1 MPDAELLL
9 ADGRSTRLPAGQPI
23 LTSLQSLG
31 EKRTHSMVAAA
42 WNGQILDFMTPV
54 PSDARLTLVSVD
66 SAEGL
71 RVLRH
76 SAAHLMA
83 AAVQTLF
90 PETKFAIGPA
100 IEDGFYYDMEL
111 SRPLTPEDLPTIEAK
126 MRELAAQGLPYLRRE
141 MGLPEALAWARENR
155 QDYKVEILETIRQ
168 YGTARPASREP
179 RADNQAVRQSGTQEG
194 PECPSAKVPECHR
207 APSAETGAEGLAGE
221 AEAGASTVSF
231 YETGTFVDLCRG
243 PHVPDTSWLTSFR
256 LTHLAGAYWR
266 GDERRPM
273 LQRIYGTAFSTQEAL
288 DRHLFQLEEARRRDH
303 RRLGRELD
311 LFSVADEVGGGL
323 VLWHPKGGIVRKL
336 IEDLWRDEHLANG
349 YDLVYTPHVGRA
361 KLWQVSG
368 HLEYY
373 QDLMYPRM
381 EGDGNDYYVKPM
393 NCPFHIMIYQSK
405 VRSYRDLPLRFAE
418 LGTVYRFE
426 RAGVLHGLLRV
437 RGFTQDD
444 AHIFCTPEQMDEE
457 ITRAVQFSLF
467 FLRTFGFKDY
477 EVYVATRPEKFVGDP
492 ADWEVATAA
501 LERAAERAGQAYE
514 LDPGGGAFYGPKID
528 IKVKDA
534 LGRPWQCTTVQFD
547 FNLPERFAISFVGED
562 NRPHRPFMVHRA
574 LLGSMERF
582 LGVLIEHYGGAFP
595 TWLAP
600 VQVRVLPVADR
611 HHAYAATVAARLRAE
626 GLRGEVDTRNEK
638 IGFKIRE
645 AEVQKI
651 PHILV
656 VGDKEAAAGTVSVR
670 LRGGQDR
677 GVMPLAD
684 FVHWLASENKPQ
696 TA

>member
-1 MPDAELLL
+1 MADAEILLMN
-9 ADGRSTRLPAGQPI
+9 GRRARVPAGEPI
-23 LTSLQSLG
+23 LPMLHALG
-31 EKRTHSMVAAA
+31 DSAAHSAVAAA

-54 PSDARLTLVSVD
+54 PSDVSLTMIPID

-71 RVLRH
+71 RVVRH
-76 SAAHLMA
+76 STAHLMA
-83 AAVQTLF
+83 AAVQALF
-90 PETKFAIGPA
+90 PKAKFAIGPA

-111 SRPLTPEDLPTIEAK
+111 PRPLAPEDLPAIEAK
-126 MRELAAQGLPYLRRE
+126 MRELAAQRLPYERRE
-141 MGLPEALAWARENR
+141 MSLEDALTWARAHG

-168 YGTARPASREP
+168 YGTSRPGGPPGGREP
-179 RADNQAVRQSGTQEG
+179 
-194 PECPSAKVPECHR
+194 
-207 APSAETGAEGLAGE
+207 GAEIAELRGEVQAGTT
-221 AEAGASTVSF
+221 SVSF
-231 YETGTFVDLCRG
+231 YQTGAFVDLCRG
-243 PHVPDTSWLTSFR
+243 PHVPDTSWLTAFR
-256 LTHLAGAYWR
+256 LTHIAGAYWR

-273 LQRIYGTAFSTQEAL
+273 LQRIYGTAFPTQEAL
-288 DRHLFQLEEARRRDH
+288 DEHLFQLDEARRRDH
-303 RRLGRELD
+303 RRLGKELD

-323 VLWHPKGGIVRKL
+323 ILWHPKGGVVRKL
-336 IEDLWRDEHLANG
+336 IEDFWRDEHLKNG

-368 HLEYY
+368 HLEFY

-381 EGDGNDYYVKPM
+381 EGEGNDYYVKPM

-457 ITRAVQFSLF
+457 ITRAVKFSLF
-467 FLRTFGFKDY
+467 FLRTFGFKEY

-492 ADWEVATAA
+492 NDWEVATDA
-501 LERAAERAGQAYE
+501 LTRAVERAGQSYTV
-514 LDPGGGAFYGPKID
+514 DPGGGAFYGPKID

-547 FNLPERFAISFVGED
+547 FNLPERFGIHFVGVD
-562 NRPHRPFMVHRA
+562 NRQHRPFMVHRA

-600 VQVRVLPVADR
+600 VQARMLPVADR
-611 HHAYAATVAARLRAE
+611 HHEYAARLMGRLQAE
-626 GLRGEVDTRNEK
+626 GLRGEVDNRNEK
-638 IGFKIRE
+638 IGFKIRD
-645 AEVQKI
+645 AELQKI
-651 PHILV
+651 PYILV
-656 VGDKEAAAGTVSVR
+656 VGDKETAAGTVSVR

-684 FVHWLASENKPQ
+684 FVTTLTSENKPQ
-696 TA
+696 AA

>member
-1 MPDAELLL
+1 MADAEILLT
-9 ADGRSTRLPAGQPI
+9 DGRRARVPAGQPI
-23 LTSLQSLG
+23 LATLQSLG
-31 EKRTHSMVAAA
+31 ESAAHSAVAAA
-42 WNGQILDFMTPV
+42 WNGEILDFMTPV
-54 PSDARLTLVSVD
+54 PPDASLTLVPPD

-71 RVLRH
+71 QVLRH

-83 AAVQTLF
+83 AAVQALF
-90 PETKFAIGPA
+90 PEAKFAIGPA

-111 SRPLTPEDLPTIEAK
+111 PRPLTPEDLPVIEAK
-126 MRELAAQGLPYLRRE
+126 MRELAAQRLPYERRE
-141 MGLPEALAWARENR
+141 MGMSEALAWARETH

-168 YGTARPASREP
+168 YGTSRPETREP
-179 RADNQAVRQSGTQEG
+179 RAEIK
-194 PECPSAKVPECHR
+194 E
-207 APSAETGAEGLAGE
+207 LAGE
-221 AEAGASTVSF
+221 VESGTASVSF
-231 YETGTFVDLCRG
+231 YQTGTFVDLCRG
-243 PHVPDTSWLTSFR
+243 PHVPDTSWLTAFR
-256 LTHLAGAYWR
+256 LTHIAGAYWR

-273 LQRIYGTAFSTQEAL
+273 LQRIYGTAFPTQEAL
-288 DRHLFQLEEARRRDH
+288 DQHLFRLEEARRRDH

-323 VLWHPKGGIVRKL
+323 ILWHPKGGIVRTL
-336 IEDLWRDEHLANG
+336 IEDFWRDEHLKNG

-361 KLWQVSG
+361 KLWQTSG
-368 HLEYY
+368 HLEFY

-381 EGDGNDYYVKPM
+381 EGDGNDYYIKPM
-393 NCPFHIMIYQSK
+393 NCPFHIMIYQSR

-457 ITRAVQFSLF
+457 ITRAVKFSLF
-467 FLRTFGFKDY
+467 LLRTFGFKEY

-492 ADWEVATAA
+492 GDWEVAAEA
-501 LERAAERAGQAYE
+501 LKRAVERAGQSYE
-514 LDPGGGAFYGPKID
+514 VDQGGGAFYGPKID

-534 LGRPWQCTTVQFD
+534 LRRPWQCTTVQFD
-547 FNLPERFAISFVGED
+547 FNLPERFGINFVGED
-562 NRPHRPFMVHRA
+562 NRQHRPFMVHRA

-600 VQVRVLPVADR
+600 VQARVLPVADR
-611 HHAYAATVAARLRAE
+611 HHEYAARVVARLQGE
-626 GLRGEVDTRNEK
+626 GLRGEADTRNEK

-651 PHILV
+651 PYILV
-656 VGDKEAAAGTVSVR
+656 VGDKETAAGTVSVR

-684 FVHWLASENKPQ
+684 FVTTLATENKPQ
-696 TA
+696 AA

>member
-1 MPDAELLL
+1 MADAELLL
-9 ADGRSTRLPAGQPI
+9 ADGRRARVAAGQPI
-23 LTSLQSLG
+23 LPTLQSLG
-31 EKRTHSMVAAA
+31 EPAVQSAVAAA
-42 WNGQILDFMTPV
+42 WNGRTLDFMTPV
-54 PSDARLTLVSVD
+54 PSNAALTLVQPD

-71 RVLRH
+71 QVLRH
-76 SAAHLMA
+76 STAHLMA
-83 AAVQTLF
+83 AAVQALF
-90 PETKFAIGPA
+90 PEAKFAIGPA

-111 SRPLTPEDLPTIEAK
+111 PRPLAPEDLPILEAK
-126 MRELAAQGLPYLRRE
+126 MRELAAQRHPYQRSE
-141 MGLPEALAWARENR
+141 MSLADALAWARENR
-155 QDYKVEILETIRQ
+155 QDFKVEILETIAQ
-168 YGTARPASREP
+168 SREP
-179 RADNQAVRQSGTQEG
+179 RAQSRE
-194 PECPSAKVPECHR
+194 EEV
-207 APSAETGAEGLAGE
+207 EGLTGE
-221 AEAGASTVSF
+221 VEAGTATVSF
-231 YETGTFVDLCRG
+231 YQTGSFVDLCRG
-243 PHVPDTSWLTSFR
+243 PHVPDTSWLTAFR
-256 LTHLAGAYWR
+256 LTHIAGAYWR

-273 LQRIYGTAFSTQEAL
+273 LQRIYGTAFHTQEAL
-288 DRHLFQLEEARRRDH
+288 EQHLFRLEEARRRDH

-323 VLWHPKGGIVRKL
+323 ILWHPKGGIIRKI
-336 IEDLWRDEHLANG
+336 IEDFWRDEHLANG

-361 KLWQVSG
+361 KLWQKSG
-368 HLEYY
+368 HLDFY

-381 EGDGNDYYVKPM
+381 EGEGNDYYVKPM

-444 AHIFCTPEQMDEE
+444 AHIFCTAEQMDEE
-457 ITRAVQFSLF
+457 ITRAVRFSLF

-477 EVYVATRPEKFVGDP
+477 EVYVATRPEKFVGEPGQWD
-492 ADWEVATAA
+492 VATEA
-501 LERAAERAGQAYE
+501 LKRAAERAGQTYE

-547 FNLPERFAISFVGED
+547 FNLPERFGISFVGED
-562 NRPHRPFMVHRA
+562 NRQHRPFMVHRA

-595 TWLAP
+595 AWLAP
-600 VQVRVLPVADR
+600 VQVRLLPVADR
-611 HHAYAATVAARLRAE
+611 HHAYAASVVARLRAD

-651 PHILV
+651 PYILV
-656 VGDKEAAAGTVSVR
+656 VGDKETAAGTVSVR

-684 FVHWLASENKPQ
+684 FVRSLATESKPQ
-696 TA
+696 AA

>member
-1 MPDAELLL
+1 MAMADAELLL
-9 ADGRSTRLPAGQPI
+9 ADGRRARVAAGQPI
-23 LTSLQSLG
+23 LPTLQSLG
-31 EKRTHSMVAAA
+31 EPAVQSAVAAA
-42 WNGQILDFMTPV
+42 WNGRTLDFMTPV
-54 PSDARLTLVSVD
+54 PSNAALTLVQPDSV
-66 SAEGL
+66 EGL
-71 RVLRH
+71 QVLRH
-76 SAAHLMA
+76 STAHLMA
-83 AAVQTLF
+83 AAVQALF
-90 PETKFAIGPA
+90 PEAKFAIGPA

-111 SRPLTPEDLPTIEAK
+111 PRPLAPEDLPILEAK
-126 MRELAAQGLPYLRRE
+126 MRELAAQRHPYQRSE
-141 MGLPEALAWARENR
+141 MSLADALAWARENR
-155 QDYKVEILETIRQ
+155 QDFKVEILETIAQ
-168 YGTARPASREP
+168 SREP
-179 RADNQAVRQSGTQEG
+179 RAQSRE
-194 PECPSAKVPECHR
+194 EEV
-207 APSAETGAEGLAGE
+207 EGLTGE
-221 AEAGASTVSF
+221 VEAGTATVSF
-231 YETGTFVDLCRG
+231 YQTGSFVDLCRG
-243 PHVPDTSWLTSFR
+243 PHVPDTSWLTAFR
-256 LTHLAGAYWR
+256 LTHIAGAYWR

-273 LQRIYGTAFSTQEAL
+273 LQRIYGTAFHTQEAL
-288 DRHLFQLEEARRRDH
+288 EQHLFRLEEARRRDH

-323 VLWHPKGGIVRKL
+323 ILWHPKGGIIRKI
-336 IEDLWRDEHLANG
+336 IEDFWRDEHLANG

-361 KLWQVSG
+361 KLWQKSG
-368 HLEYY
+368 HLDFY

-381 EGDGNDYYVKPM
+381 EGEGNDYYVKPM

-444 AHIFCTPEQMDEE
+444 AHIFCTAEQMDEE
-457 ITRAVQFSLF
+457 ITRAVRFSLF

-477 EVYVATRPEKFVGDP
+477 EVYVATRPEKFVGEPGQWD
-492 ADWEVATAA
+492 VATEA
-501 LERAAERAGQAYE
+501 LKRAAERAGQTYE

-547 FNLPERFAISFVGED
+547 FNLPERFGISFVGED
-562 NRPHRPFMVHRA
+562 NRQHRPFMVHRA

-595 TWLAP
+595 AWLAP
-600 VQVRVLPVADR
+600 VQVRLLPVADR
-611 HHAYAATVAARLRAE
+611 HHAYAASVVARLRAD

-651 PHILV
+651 PYILV
-656 VGDKEAAAGTVSVR
+656 VGDKETAAGTVSVR

-684 FVHWLASENKPQ
+684 FVRSLATESKPQ
-696 TA
+696 AA

>member
-1 MPDAELLL
+1 MADAEILLT
-9 ADGRSTRLPAGQPI
+9 DGRRARVPAGQPI
-23 LTSLQSLG
+23 LGTLQSLG
-31 EKRTHSMVAAA
+31 EAAVHSAVAAA
-42 WNGQILDFMTPV
+42 CNGQIVDFMTPV
-54 PSDARLTLVSVD
+54 PSDVSLSLVAPD

-76 SAAHLMA
+76 STAHLMA
-83 AAVQTLF
+83 AAVQALF
-90 PETKFAIGPA
+90 PAAKFAIGPA
-100 IEDGFYYDMEL
+100 IDDGFYYDMEL
-111 SRPLTPEDLPTIEAK
+111 PRPLAPEDLPAIEAK
-126 MRELAAQGLPYLRRE
+126 MRELAAQRLPYVRRE
-141 MGLPEALAWARENR
+141 MSLQDALTWARSHK

-168 YGTARPASREP
+168 YGTSRAGYPPEAGGREPRPDSREP
-179 RADNQAVRQSGTQEG
+179 KAVSQGGAER
-194 PECPSAKVPECHR
+194 R
-207 APSAETGAEGLAGE
+207 APSAEPDVEELAGE
-221 AEAGASTVSF
+221 VQAGVDTVSF
-231 YETGTFVDLCRG
+231 YQTGEFVDLCRG
-243 PHVPDTSWLTSFR
+243 PHVPDTSRLTAFR
-256 LTHLAGAYWR
+256 LTHIAGAYWR

-273 LQRIYGTAFSTQEAL
+273 LQRIYGTAFPTQEAL

-323 VLWHPKGGIVRKL
+323 ILWHPKGGIVRTL
-336 IEDLWRDEHLANG
+336 IEDFWRDEHLKNG

-368 HLEYY
+368 HLDFY

-381 EGDGNDYYVKPM
+381 EGEGTDYYVKPM

-444 AHIFCTPEQMDEE
+444 AHIFCTPDQMDEE
-457 ITRAVQFSLF
+457 ITRAVKFSLF

-492 ADWEVATAA
+492 EHWEVATEA
-501 LERAAERAGQAYE
+501 LKHAVERAGQSYE
-514 LDPGGGAFYGPKID
+514 VDPGGGAFYGPKID

-547 FNLPERFAISFVGED
+547 FNLPERFGINFVGED
-562 NRPHRPFMVHRA
+562 NRQHRPFMVHRA

-595 TWLAP
+595 AWLAP
-600 VQVRVLPVADR
+600 VQARVLPVADR
-611 HHAYAATVAARLRAE
+611 HHEYAARAVGRLQAE
-626 GLRGEVDTRNEK
+626 GLRAEADTRNEK

-651 PHILV
+651 PYILV
-656 VGDKEAAAGTVSVR
+656 VGDKETAAGTVSVR

-684 FVHWLASENKPQ
+684 FVTTLASENKPQ
-696 TA
+696 AA

>member
-1 MPDAELLL
+1 MADAEILLT
-9 ADGRSTRLPAGQPI
+9 DGRRARVPAGQPI
-23 LTSLQSLG
+23 LGMLQSLG
-31 EKRTHSMVAAA
+31 EPAAHSVVAAT
-42 WNGQILDFMTPV
+42 WNGQIVDFMTPV
-54 PSDARLTLVSVD
+54 PSDASLTLIAPE

-76 SAAHLMA
+76 STAHLMA
-83 AAVQTLF
+83 AAVQALF
-90 PETKFAIGPA
+90 PEAKFAIGPA

-111 SRPLTPEDLPTIEAK
+111 PRPLAPEDLPAIEAK
-126 MRELAAQGLPYLRRE
+126 MRELAAQRLPYERCE
-141 MGLPEALAWARENR
+141 MSLSDALAWAHAHR
-155 QDYKVEILETIRQ
+155 QEYKVEILETIRQ
-168 YGTARPASREP
+168 YGSSRVPTPE
-179 RADNQAVRQSGTQEG
+179 TQE
-194 PECPSAKVPECHR
+194 
-207 APSAETGAEGLAGE
+207 LAGE
-221 AEAGASTVSF
+221 VDSGTTSVSF
-231 YETGTFVDLCRG
+231 YKTGAFVDLCRG
-243 PHVPDTSWLTSFR
+243 PHVPDTSWLTAFR
-256 LTHLAGAYWR
+256 LTHIAGAYWR

-273 LQRIYGTAFSTQEAL
+273 LQRIYGTAFPTQEAL
-288 DRHLFQLEEARRRDH
+288 ERHLFQLEEARRRDH
-303 RRLGRELD
+303 RRLGKELD

-323 VLWHPKGGIVRKL
+323 ILWHPKGGVVRKL
-336 IEDLWRDEHLANG
+336 IEDFWRDEHLKNG
-349 YDLVYTPHVGRA
+349 YDLVYTPHVGLA

-368 HLEYY
+368 HLEFY

-381 EGDGNDYYVKPM
+381 EGEGNDYYIKPM

-444 AHIFCTPEQMDEE
+444 AHIFCTPDQMDEE
-457 ITRAVQFSLF
+457 ITRAAKFSLF
-467 FLRTFGFKDY
+467 FLRTFGFKEY

-492 ADWEVATAA
+492 NDWEVATEA
-501 LERAAERAGQAYE
+501 LKRAVERAGQAYE
-514 LDPGGGAFYGPKID
+514 VDPGGGAFYGPKID

-547 FNLPERFAISFVGED
+547 FNLPERFGINFVGED
-562 NRPHRPFMVHRA
+562 NRQHRPFMVHRA

-600 VQVRVLPVADR
+600 VQARVLPVADR
-611 HHAYAATVAARLRAE
+611 HHEYAACVVARLKAE
-626 GLRGEVDTRNEK
+626 GLRGEVDIRNEK
-638 IGFKIRE
+638 IGFKIRD

-651 PHILV
+651 PKILV
-656 VGDKEAAAGTVSVR
+656 VGDKETAAGTVSVR

-684 FVHWLASENKPQ
+684 FVTTLASEDKPQ
-696 TA
+696 AA

>member
-1 MPDAELLL
+1 MADAELQLT
-9 ADGRSTRLPAGQPI
+9 DGRRARVPAGQTI
-23 LTSLQSLG
+23 LATLQSLG
-31 EKRTHSMVAAA
+31 ESAAHSAVAAA
-42 WNGQILDFMTPV
+42 WDGQILDFMTPV
-54 PSDARLTLVSVD
+54 PSDASLTLIASD

-83 AAVQTLF
+83 AAVQALF
-90 PETKFAIGPA
+90 PEAKFAIGPA

-111 SRPLTPEDLPTIEAK
+111 PRPLAPEDLPAIEAK
-126 MRELAAQGLPYLRRE
+126 MRELAAQRLPYTRRE
-141 MGLPEALAWARENR
+141 MSLEDALAWARAHR
-155 QDYKVEILETIRQ
+155 QDYKVEILETIAQ
-168 YGTARPASREP
+168 SREP
-179 RADNQAVRQSGTQEG
+179 RAGYSQGGREEVE
-194 PECPSAKVPECHR
+194 E
-207 APSAETGAEGLAGE
+207 LAGE
-221 AEAGASTVSF
+221 VEAGTSKVSF
-231 YETGTFVDLCRG
+231 YDTGAFVDLCRG
-243 PHVPDTSWLTSFR
+243 PHVPDTSWLTAFR
-256 LTHLAGAYWR
+256 LTHIAGAYWR

-273 LQRIYGTAFSTQEAL
+273 LQRIYGTAFPTQEAL
-288 DRHLFQLEEARRRDH
+288 DRYLFQLEEARRRDH

-323 VLWHPKGGIVRKL
+323 ILWHPKGGIVRTL
-336 IEDLWRDEHLANG
+336 IEDFWRHEHVKNG
-349 YDLVYTPHVGRA
+349 YDIVYTPHVGRA

-368 HLEYY
+368 HLDFY

-381 EGDGNDYYVKPM
+381 EGEGNDYYVRPM

-457 ITRAVQFSLF
+457 ITRAVKFSLF
-467 FLRTFGFKDY
+467 FLRTFGFKEY

-492 ADWEVATAA
+492 KDWEVATEA
-501 LERAAERAGQAYE
+501 LKRAVERADQSYE
-514 LDPGGGAFYGPKID
+514 VDPGGGAFYGPKID

-547 FNLPERFAISFVGED
+547 FNLPERFGITFVGGD
-562 NRPHRPFMVHRA
+562 NRQHRPFMVHRA

-600 VQVRVLPVADR
+600 VQARVLPVADR
-611 HHAYAATVAARLRAE
+611 HHGYAGQVAARLQAD

-651 PHILV
+651 PYILV
-656 VGDKEAAAGTVSVR
+656 VGDKETAAGTVSVR

-684 FVHWLASENKPQ
+684 FVTTLASENKPQ
-696 TA
+696 AA

>member
-1 MPDAELLL
+1 MADAEILLT
-9 ADGRSTRLPAGQPI
+9 DGRRARVPAGQPI
-23 LTSLQSLG
+23 LATLQALG
-31 EKRTHSMVAAA
+31 ESAVHSAVAAA
-42 WNGQILDFMTPV
+42 WNGQIVDFMSPV
-54 PSDARLTLVSVD
+54 PPDASLMLIPPD
-66 SAEGL
+66 SADGL

-83 AAVQTLF
+83 AAVQALY
-90 PETKFAIGPA
+90 PEAKFAIGPA
-100 IEDGFYYDMEL
+100 IDEGFYYDMEL
-111 SRPLTPEDLPTIEAK
+111 PRPLVPEDLPAIEAK
-126 MRELAAQGLPYLRRE
+126 MRELAAERLPYERRE
-141 MGLPEALAWARENR
+141 MLLEDAVAWARAHR

-168 YGTARPASREP
+168 YGSSRVPTPEM
-179 RADNQAVRQSGTQEG
+179 QE
-194 PECPSAKVPECHR
+194 
-207 APSAETGAEGLAGE
+207 LAGE
-221 AEAGASTVSF
+221 AESGTTSVSF
-231 YETGTFVDLCRG
+231 YQTGAFVDLCRG
-243 PHVPDTSWLTSFR
+243 PHVPDTSWLTAFR
-256 LTHLAGAYWR
+256 LTHIAGAYWR

-273 LQRIYGTAFSTQEAL
+273 LQRIYGTAFPTQEAL
-288 DRHLFQLEEARRRDH
+288 DRHLFQIEEARRRDH
-303 RRLGRELD
+303 RRLGKELD

-323 VLWHPKGGIVRKL
+323 ILWHPKGGVVRKL
-336 IEDLWRDEHLANG
+336 IEDFWRDEHLKNG

-361 KLWQVSG
+361 KLWQMSG
-368 HLEYY
+368 HLEFY

-381 EGDGNDYYVKPM
+381 EGEGNDYYVKPM

-457 ITRAVQFSLF
+457 ITRAVKFSLF
-467 FLRTFGFKDY
+467 FLRTFGFKEY
-477 EVYVATRPEKFVGDP
+477 EVYVATRPEKFVGDSN
-492 ADWEVATAA
+492 DWEVATEG
-501 LERAAERAGQAYE
+501 LKRAVEHAGQAYAV
-514 LDPGGGAFYGPKID
+514 DPGGGAFYGPKID

-547 FNLPERFAISFVGED
+547 FNLPERFGINFVGED
-562 NRPHRPFMVHRA
+562 NRQHRPFMVHRA

-600 VQVRVLPVADR
+600 AQVRVLPVADR
-611 HHAYAATVAARLRAE
+611 HHEYAAHVVARLQAE
-626 GLRGEVDTRNEK
+626 GLRGEADARNEK
-638 IGFKIRE
+638 IGFKIRD

-651 PHILV
+651 PYILV
-656 VGDKEAAAGTVSVR
+656 VGDKETAAGTVSVR

-684 FVHWLASENKPQ
+684 FTATLVSENKPQ
-696 TA
+696 AA

>member
-1 MPDAELLL
+1 MADAELLL
-9 ADGRSTRLPAGQPI
+9 ADGRRTRVPVGQPI
-23 LTSLQSLG
+23 LPVLQALG
-31 EKRTHSMVAAA
+31 EAVVQSAVAAA
-42 WNGQILDFMTPV
+42 WDGHTLDFMTPV
-54 PSDARLTLVSVD
+54 PSPASLTLVPTD
-66 SAEGL
+66 SAEGV

-76 SAAHLMA
+76 STAHLMA
-83 AAVQTLF
+83 AAVQALF
-90 PETKFAIGPA
+90 PEAKFAIGPA
-100 IEDGFYYDMEL
+100 IDDGFYYDMEL
-111 SRPLTPEDLPTIEAK
+111 PRPLAPEDLPVIEAK
-126 MRELAAQGLPYLRRE
+126 MRELAAQRLPFQRRE
-141 MGLPEALAWARENR
+141 MSIAEALAWARAH
-155 QDYKVEILETIRQ
+155 QQAYKVEILETIRQ
-168 YGTARPASREP
+168 FGTSRAQSGEHPGGPRAESRE
-179 RADNQAVRQSGTQEG
+179 AIQE
-194 PECPSAKVPECHR
+194 
-207 APSAETGAEGLAGE
+207 LAGE
-221 AEAGASTVSF
+221 AEIGKTAVSV
-231 YETGTFVDLCRG
+231 YQTGNFVDLCRG
-243 PHVPDTSWLTSFR
+243 PHVPDTSWLTAFR
-256 LTHLAGAYWR
+256 LTHIAGAYWR

-273 LQRIYGTAFSTQEAL
+273 LQRIYGTAFPTQEAL
-288 DRHLFQLEEARRRDH
+288 EQHLFRLEEARRRDH

-323 VLWHPKGGIVRKL
+323 ILWHPKGGVVRKL
-336 IEDLWRDEHLANG
+336 IEDFWRDEHLGNG

-361 KLWQVSG
+361 KLWQTSG
-368 HLEYY
+368 HLDFY

-381 EGDGNDYYVKPM
+381 EGDGGDYYVKPM
-393 NCPFHIMIYQSK
+393 NCPFHILIYQSR

-457 ITRAVQFSLF
+457 ITRAVRFSLF

-477 EVYVATRPEKFVGDP
+477 EVYVATRPEKFVGEI
-492 ADWEVATAA
+492 AEWEVATQS
-501 LERAAERAGQAYE
+501 LQRAADRAGQKYE

-547 FNLPERFAISFVGED
+547 FNLPDRFALTFVGED
-562 NRPHRPFMVHRA
+562 NRQHRPFMVHRA

-595 TWLAP
+595 VWLAP
-600 VQVRVLPVADR
+600 VQARVLPVADR
-611 HHAYAATVAARLRAE
+611 HHEYATSVVARLRSE
-626 GLRGEVDTRNEK
+626 GLRGEADTRNEK

-651 PHILV
+651 PYILV
-656 VGDKEAAAGTVSVR
+656 VGDKETAAGTVSVR

-684 FVHWLASENKPQ
+684 FVHVLAMENKPQ
-696 TA
+696 AA

>member
-1 MPDAELLL
+1 MADAELLL
-9 ADGRSTRLPAGQPI
+9 ADGRRTRVPVGQPI
-23 LTSLQSLG
+23 LPTLQALGEPVLQSA
-31 EKRTHSMVAAA
+31 VAAA
-42 WNGQILDFMTPV
+42 WDGHTLDFMTPV
-54 PSDARLTLVSVD
+54 PSPASLTLVPTD

-76 SAAHLMA
+76 STAHLMA
-83 AAVQTLF
+83 AAVQVLF
-90 PETKFAIGPA
+90 PEAKFAIGPA
-100 IEDGFYYDMEL
+100 IDDGFYYDMEL
-111 SRPLTPEDLPTIEAK
+111 PRPLAPEDLPVIEAK
-126 MRELAAQGLPYLRRE
+126 MRELAAQRLPFQRRE
-141 MGLPEALAWARENR
+141 MSIPEALAWARGHR
-155 QDYKVEILETIRQ
+155 QDYKIEILETIRQ
-168 YGTARPASREP
+168 FGTSRAQSREP
-179 RADNQAVRQSGTQEG
+179 GTGHPQG
-194 PECPSAKVPECHR
+194 GV
-207 APSAETGAEGLAGE
+207 AEMEELAAE
-221 AEAGASTVSF
+221 AEIGKTGVST
-231 YETGTFVDLCRG
+231 YQTGNFVDLCRG
-243 PHVPDTSWLTSFR
+243 PHVPDTSWLTAFR
-256 LTHLAGAYWR
+256 LTHIAGAYWR

-273 LQRIYGTAFSTQEAL
+273 LQRIYGTAFPTQEAL
-288 DRHLFQLEEARRRDH
+288 EQHLFRLEEARRRDH

-323 VLWHPKGGIVRKL
+323 ILWHPKGAVIRKI
-336 IEDLWRDEHLANG
+336 IEDFWRDEHLANG

-361 KLWQVSG
+361 KLWQTSG
-368 HLEYY
+368 HLDFY

-457 ITRAVQFSLF
+457 ITRAVRFSLF

-477 EVYVATRPEKFVGDP
+477 EVYVATRPEKFVGEP
-492 ADWEVATAA
+492 AEWEVATQA
-501 LERAAERAGQAYE
+501 LRRAAERAGQAYE

-547 FNLPERFAISFVGED
+547 FNLPERFTLTFVGED
-562 NRPHRPFMVHRA
+562 NRQHRPFMVHRA
-574 LLGSMERF
+574 LLGSIERF

-595 TWLAP
+595 AWLAP
-600 VQVRVLPVADR
+600 VQARVLPVADR
-611 HHAYAATVAARLRAE
+611 HHEYAASVVAGIRSE
-626 GLRGEVDTRNEK
+626 GLRGEADTRNEK

-651 PHILV
+651 PYILV
-656 VGDKEAAAGTVSVR
+656 VGDKETAAGTVSVR

-684 FVHWLASENKPQ
+684 FVHVLATENKPQ
-696 TA
+696 AA